1 MRRYP
6 PSPWDTARAAIGC
19 IAVLAVVVVVVV
31 LLYLIT
37 PVAMEWIA
45 YLYCYVALLLGFE
58 CPAPVAEWVPKREG
72 MMRTQRSLAAVL
84 LSGLRLFFCLG
95 HV

>member
-19 IAVLAVVVVVVV
+19 IAVLAVLVVVVV

-45 YLYCYVALLLGFE
+45 YLYCYVVLLLGFE
-58 CPAPVAEWVPKREG
+58 CPAPVAEWVSRERG
-72 MMRTQRSLAAVL
+72 
-84 LSGLRLFFCLG
+84 
-95 HV
+95 

>member
-6 PSPWDTARAAIGC
+6 PSPGDTARAAIGC
-19 IAVLAVVVVVVV
+19 IAVLAVLVLVVV

-37 PVAMEWIA
+37 PDAMEWIA

-58 CPAPVAEWVPKREG
+58 CPAPVAEWVSRE
-72 MMRTQRSLAAVL
+72 
-84 LSGLRLFFCLG
+84 SG
-95 HV
+95 

>member
-6 PSPWDTARAAIGC
+6 PSPSDTARAAIGC
-19 IAVLAVVVVVVV
+19 IAVLAVLVLVVV

-37 PVAMEWIA
+37 PIAMEWIA

-58 CPAPVAEWVPKREG
+58 CLAPVAEWVTRERG
-72 MMRTQRSLAAVL
+72 
-84 LSGLRLFFCLG
+84 
-95 HV
+95 